1 MANPIIGALRKLFG
15 GATPATTVAAPAE
28 SPAPAAPAKATAQ
41 KAEEVAVAEHAAAE
55 QRDEVAD
62 VEVVEAAANESTD
75 RLAAAAQPGPPVRPI
90 SAASTET
97 VPQLRARAKEAGI
110 TGYSRM
116 TKAELLDRLG

>member
-15 GATPATTVAAPAE
+15 GATPATTVAAPAK
-28 SPAPAAPAKATAQ
+28 SPAPAATAKATAQ

-55 QRDEVAD
+55 ERSEVAD
-62 VEVVEAAANESTD
+62 VEVVEAAADESTQ
-75 RLAAAAQPGPPVRPI
+75 RLAAAEQPGPPARPI